1 MNKPSITLL
10 RFHFYRIKRR
20 LVAGGPYERRAAD
33 TRVNGVHNV

>member
-10 RFHFYRIKRR
+10 RLHFYRVKRR
-20 LVAGGPYERRAAD
+20 LVAVGPYERRAAD